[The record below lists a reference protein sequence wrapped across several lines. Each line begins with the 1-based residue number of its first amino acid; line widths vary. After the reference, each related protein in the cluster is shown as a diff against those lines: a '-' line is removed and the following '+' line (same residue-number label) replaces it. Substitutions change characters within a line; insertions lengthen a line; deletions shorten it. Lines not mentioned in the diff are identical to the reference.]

1 MITVLEDIKKHLPTF
16 MPNAGYVERTWRDL
30 FHTYLSDDVINAMS
44 TVQTLPLFNLIT
56 KVIYQANTLTSR
68 FDDKQMPLS
77 ASYLDTAIAY
87 LTSQKADENAY
98 LGSVS

>member
-1 MITVLEDIKKHLPTF
+1 MEDIKKHLPTF

-68 FDDKQMPLS
+68 
-77 ASYLDTAIAY
+77 
-87 LTSQKADENAY
+87 
-98 LGSVS
+98 